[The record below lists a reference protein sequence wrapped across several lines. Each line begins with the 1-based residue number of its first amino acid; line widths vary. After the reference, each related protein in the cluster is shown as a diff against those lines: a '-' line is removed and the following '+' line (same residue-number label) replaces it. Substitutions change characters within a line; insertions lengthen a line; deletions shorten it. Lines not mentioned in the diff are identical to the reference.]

1 MNKKFSNNKGS
12 ALVLLVIAIAIISL
26 LGTSVLGVTMLN
38 LKVKK
43 TNTEIKES
51 FYLSESGL
59 DKSYDAT
66 YKLVIDAI
74 NISNNNAQ
82 LFLQQFTVEKLNDLI
97 EKSKNNEYDD
107 DLIFVIDADGDG
119 IKDSYDE
126 GKIKDRAE
134 SIFTNYFY
142 KYVTKSNYGENHRN
156 IIKLLKEINTNPKIT
171 INNIKFNEINLSV
184 NSNDDLSNDGG
195 LIINEGDVL
204 KIDIESL
211 SDNDGIKQTTS
222 IVLSIEI
229 PKYNVPYTISS
240 SIFSSDT
247 LFSNK
252 VLTAKEKGKDVNVTY
267 SPADSFYFSS
277 TVNVNVNKS
286 ELINII
292 DGEKKNINT
301 QIPIDDNKH
310 TVILITD
317 KNVVLDV
324 HKKDI
329 SLTGLIITSGEI
341 FIKTTD
347 ASVDFKGVMVSGDVF
362 TSKTGKGN
370 PVALQYDGNVVWSL
384 IDEAI
389 EDGLATEE
397 LKDTVNNIYNQ
408 IYNKSIEKN
417 KITIKNSAE
426 IIDDSDISNL
436 IKFSNWRN
444 KWF

>member
-1 MNKKFSNNKGS
+1 MNKKISNNEGS

-59 DKSYDAT
+59 DKAYDAT

-267 SPADSFYFSS
+267 SPEDSFYFSS
-277 TVNVNVNKS
+277 SVNVNVDKN
-286 ELINII
+286 EFINII
-292 DGEKKNINT
+292 DGEKKNINA

-324 HKKDI
+324 HKIDL

-347 ASVDFKGVMVSGDVF
+347 ASVDFKGVMVSGAAF

-370 PVALQYDGNVVWSL
+370 PVELHYDGNVVWSL

-389 EDGLATEE
+389 EDGNATDE
-397 LKDTVNNIYNQ
+397 LKDTVNNIYSQ
-408 IYNKSIEKN
+408 IYNKSTEKN

-444 KWF
+444 K